1 MIRQTYYRFHMAYR
15 TTWFSMDYTSDA
27 VYLFDMFVS
36 SRIGYIENGLVIY
49 DVKKLLR
56 YYINS
61 KYFRIDVI
69 SVLPT
74 DLLYIVFGTS
84 ATMVRL
90 NRLMRLYRM
99 RQFFDILETRTSF
112 PNLIRII
119 HIIVYVTLL
128 IHWNACLYYALSAWI
143 GLGKDAWV
151 YPNEVINFD
160 VLPKEHPYLTMR
172 HQYLMPLWWSMQTLT
187 TIGETQPPVTI
198 ISYIYVII
206 AFMFGVLIFASIF
219 GNVGAMI
226 NNSNLVKD
234 NFRTRLDG
242 VKRYMQTRQV
252 DFELQTRVL
261 KWFDYTWEKRQIID
275 ENLYVQC
282 LPLNLQTEIA
292 MQVHLETLRKVRIFQ
307 DCEPGLLHELVLKL
321 RLQVFSPG
329 DFVCRKGDI
338 GREMYIVK
346 SGKLQVL
353 SEDLSV
359 VFKEFGEGE
368 SFGDLSVLTIPGNK
382 YGNRRTATVR
392 SIGFTDLFSLCKTD
406 LLAALETYPEAKNIL
421 IERASE
427 ILRKEGALDAEL
439 ADKVARE
446 SHEAKLNSTLRGVRK
461 LNMKFDNNTQEQ
473 LKMENMIVSKINDM
487 IEVLSEIRRIM
498 LSTPE
503 DAGNVQ

>member
-1 MIRQTYYRFHMAYR
+1 
-15 TTWFSMDYTSDA
+15 
-27 VYLFDMFVS
+27 
-36 SRIGYIENGLVIY
+36 
-49 DVKKLLR
+49 
-56 YYINS
+56 
-61 KYFRIDVI
+61 
-69 SVLPT
+69 
-74 DLLYIVFGTS
+74 
-84 ATMVRL
+84 MVRL